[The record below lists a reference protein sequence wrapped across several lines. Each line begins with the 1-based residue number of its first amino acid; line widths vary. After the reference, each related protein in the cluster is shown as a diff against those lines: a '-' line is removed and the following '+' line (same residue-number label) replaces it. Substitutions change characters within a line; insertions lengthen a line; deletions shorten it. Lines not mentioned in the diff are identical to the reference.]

1 MHMNA
6 QDWAVAA
13 IVTAAALYALWYW
26 LPASLRR
33 RLGAV
38 RPALAKKPGC
48 GSCSSCGGCGSS
60 ASNSQNSSG
69 SDFPGNTPAYVDCN
83 PASTLAQKGAERKTV
98 WMSQKR

>member
-13 IVTAAALYALWYW
+13 IVTAATLYALWYW
-26 LPASLRR
+26 LPSSLRR

-48 GSCSSCGGCGSS
+48 GSCSSCGGCGS
-60 ASNSQNSSG
+60 G
-69 SDFPGNTPAYVDCN
+69 SDSKSSNTPADL
-83 PASTLAQKGAERKTV
+83 ASDSAGAAAQQGAERRPV
-98 WMSQKR
+98 WMVPER